1 MAYATIE
8 AAVQTLL
15 QALAQYTSD
24 QVTRGDYRVLDS
36 GVDEAC
42 VLRPGAFTVSGGG
55 DYGQRTYGW
64 LVYVQ
69 IFQRYTGDG
78 SEWASLATQRQNVV
92 DQLHEY
98 PTVDGVAG
106 VTEVVVTRGRE
117 PGATYPRGSDT
128 PDYLTQVLELRVVEK
143 RVHTLGETG

>member
-69 IFQRYTGDG
+69 I
-78 SEWASLATQRQNVV
+78 S
-92 DQLHEY
+92 
-98 PTVDGVAG
+98 G